1 MVLPSSCVK
10 DLNMLNMSHLFAEM
24 AMRSGILTIL
34 PALTKSANCTN
45 SDEDAN
51 STIELSG
58 WLISF
63 SRFLVCRNKVLE

>member
-1 MVLPSSCVK
+1 
-10 DLNMLNMSHLFAEM
+10 MLNMSNMLAEM

-34 PALTKSANCTN
+34 PAPTKSANCTN

-63 SRFLVCRNKVLE
+63 SRFLVCRNKILE

>member
-1 MVLPSSCVK
+1 
-10 DLNMLNMSHLFAEM
+10 MLNMSHIFAEM

-34 PALTKSANCTN
+34 LALTKSANCTN

-63 SRFLVCRNKVLE
+63 SRFLVCRNKILE